1 MNMLKSASLIVC
13 LLVVGCSSK
22 DEKPTEASA
31 AAPAVAKV
39 DTAWMDDYEPRLREA
54 IKDSRFELERRDNLL
69 VITAP
74 VDSSFNPDRPGML
87 LPVTLGPITRVA
99 KLVEKDSKAAVVILG
114 HADSTGSDAINRTIS
129 RERAGAVAAIF
140 RLSGLKHDRLRIR
153 GMGSDK
159 PRAANDSKDG
169 RALNR
174 RVEMLLTQQVSLL
187 ATVAEYNDRTAT
199 PALRPRPR
207 RLLSPRPPRA
217 KNSSTVTASSDGP
230 FQARLLLR

>member
-13 LLVVGCSSK
+13 LMVVGCSSK
-22 DEKPTEASA
+22 DEKPTEAAA

-87 LPVTLGPITRVA
+87 LPITLGPITRVA

-114 HADSTGSDAINRTIS
+114 HADSTGSDEINRTIS

-187 ATVAEYNDRTAT
+187 ATVAEYNDPTAT
-199 PALRPRPR
+199 ATATAAVAAPAAATQVAV
-207 RLLSPRPPRA
+207 A
-217 KNSSTVTASSDGP
+217 KTAKGEK
-230 FQARLLLR
+230 

>member
-187 ATVAEYNDRTAT
+187 ATVAEYNDPTAT
-199 PALRPRPR
+199 PAAPATATATQVAV
-207 RLLSPRPPRA
+207 A
-217 KNSSTVTASSDGP
+217 KTAKSEK
-230 FQARLLLR
+230 

>member
-69 VITAP
+69 VIIAP

-187 ATVAEYNDRTAT
+187 ATVAEYNDPTAT
-199 PALRPRPR
+199 PAAPAAATQVAV
-207 RLLSPRPPRA
+207 A
-217 KNSSTVTASSDGP
+217 KTAKSEK
-230 FQARLLLR
+230 